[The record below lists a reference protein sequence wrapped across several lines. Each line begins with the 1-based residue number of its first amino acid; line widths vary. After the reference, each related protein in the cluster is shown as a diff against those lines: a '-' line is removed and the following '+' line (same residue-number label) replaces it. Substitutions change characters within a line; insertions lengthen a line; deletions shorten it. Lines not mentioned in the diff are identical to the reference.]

1 MRPVDNCDI
10 LLDDISW
17 NYRSHDEPC
26 VFAATKTRFWGKR
39 WFVVALLI
47 RNPWEIYQTCLR
59 IELFKKTY
67 KSSLFIN
74 RISSESFFFLIQHLY
89 DRKKFTRD
97 NFQIEYFKN
106 TLTFPYPYAKC
117 ESNYIR
123 IYTRIHR
130 LIELSVYLVIIRSI
144 MSTFHATSLTLFRQV
159 RFFIRNHVMFGYLAL
174 PANYII
180 SCSQSLKNSPWPPHK
195 VTGTTHKT
203 LRL

>member
-1 MRPVDNCDI
+1 M
-10 LLDDISW
+10 
-17 NYRSHDEPC
+17 
-26 VFAATKTRFWGKR
+26 
-39 WFVVALLI
+39 
-47 RNPWEIYQTCLR
+47 
-59 IELFKKTY
+59 
-67 KSSLFIN
+67 
-74 RISSESFFFLIQHLY
+74 Y

-159 RFFIRNHVMFGYLAL
+159 RFFIRNPVMFGYLAL

-203 LRL
+203 LRLWCSTPPSREEHIHSNNKSVISDVSPDRGHVHRCKYFSH